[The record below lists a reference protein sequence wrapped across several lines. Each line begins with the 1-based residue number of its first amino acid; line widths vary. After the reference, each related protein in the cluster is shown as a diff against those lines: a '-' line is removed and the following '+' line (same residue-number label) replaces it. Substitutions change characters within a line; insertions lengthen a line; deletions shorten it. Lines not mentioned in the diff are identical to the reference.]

1 MQLVPLQDLPDQF
14 IASATFTTSSSLSYW
29 TESSPG
35 IRFQIEKVAAASP
48 S

>member
-1 MQLVPLQDLPDQF
+1 MQLVPLQNLPDQF
-14 IASATFTTSSSLSYW
+14 ASATFTTSSSLSYW

-35 IRFQIEKVAAASP
+35 IRFQIEKVAATSP

>member
-1 MQLVPLQDLPDQF
+1 MQLVPLQNLRDQF
-14 IASATFTTSSSLSYW
+14 ASATLTTSSSLSYW
-29 TESSPG
+29 PESSPG